1 MPINNLSTKSKK
13 EPEDILAEV
22 DKTVAPRKKTSKSP
36 SPQPSPLGRGD
47 GEGAVKIPGHR
58 LPFIIGGIIAIVIV
72 AGIAGYIMLSQS
84 PSKTD
89 NFSGANTNIN
99 SQKTN
104 INAVNN
110 SNISP
115 NVNSAINANS
125 TASVNGSSKITND
138 TDGDGLTN
146 EDEAKSGTDPKNP
159 DTDGDNLSDREEV
172 KTWKTN
178 PLKADTDGDGYNDG
192 EEIKTLNDPKVPGGK
207 LLDLNKAIQSLNT
220 NK

>member
-1 MPINNLSTKSKK
+1 MPSNSKNITK

-22 DKTVAPRKKTSKSP
+22 DKVRKAPPTPRLRRASAEEKTAA
-36 SPQPSPLGRGD
+36 
-47 GEGAVKIPGHR
+47 AVSAVSHR
-58 LPFIIGGIIAIVIV
+58 PFFIIGGVIFIVII

-89 NFSGANTNIN
+89 NFAGVNTNIN

-104 INAVNN
+104 INAINN

-115 NVNSAINANS
+115 NANSAINTNS
-125 TASVNGSSKITND
+125 TAKITND
-138 TDGDGLTN
+138 TDGDGLIN
-146 EDEAKSGTDPKNP
+146 EDEAKAGTDPKNP
-159 DTDGDNLSDREEV
+159 DTDNDGLSDREEV

-207 LLDLNKAIQSLNT
+207 LLDLNRAIQQLNI